1 MSGKLSWSHY
11 CELLTIADP
20 DKYSFYEKKTINSDW
35 SIRELKRQ
43 ISTSL
48 YRCANRRIALRRA
61 RPCGHPLC
69 LLLSRP
75 VRGVPTMPLISSV
88 RRHTR

>member
-20 DKYSFYEKKTINSDW
+20 DKYSFYEKNTINSDW

-48 YRCANRRIALRRA
+48 
-61 RPCGHPLC
+61 
-69 LLLSRP
+69 
-75 VRGVPTMPLISSV
+75 
-88 RRHTR
+88 